1 MRIIRSAFSEPVSVQ
16 VFFPEQGR
24 TKQSFKAE
32 CDVNNIVAKYQRT
45 GVLAFNE
52 KYEARYFDTT
62 GIEFAQAMQVVAEGN
77 QMFADLPSS
86 LRKRFQNDPVAFMEF
101 VHNPANLDEG
111 VKLGIFDAPK
121 GVPPSE
127 PVLAPSSPVPVAP
140 A

>member
-1 MRIIRSAFSEPVSVQ
+1 MRLIRSAYSEPVAVH

-45 GVLAFNE
+45 GILAFNE
-52 KYEARYFDTT
+52 KHEARYFDTT
-62 GIEFAQAMQVVAEGN
+62 GIEFAHAMQVVAEGN

-86 LRKRFQNDPVAFMEF
+86 MRKRFHNDPVAFMEF
-101 VHNPANLDEG
+101 VHNPANFDEG

-121 GVPPSE
+121 GSTPSE
-127 PVLAPSSPVPVAP
+127 PVTAPSSPVPVAP